1 MHTEFTDESKP
12 SPKVAKGYKRVG
24 MEGFIAK
31 WYDKNARKGT
41 PEQYKTWAKMV
52 AENVT
57 EGDSV
62 LEVAPGPGYLAIE
75 LAKRGKHTIVGLD
88 ISRTFVEI
96 AQKNATEAGV
106 GAAVQFREGDAAH
119 MPFDDETFDF
129 IISTAA
135 FKNFADPIGA
145 LREMYRVLRAYGKA
159 VIIDMRR
166 DASDRALRNSVKSMG
181 LRRIGSLTMNWTFK
195 WLRRTAYTKNQFE
208 EFISRTK
215 FPRHDIRDS
224 EDSIGFEIWL
234 EKDSDDELSVP
245 DWIDPSLVETS

>member
-1 MHTEFTDESKP
+1 MHSAGSADGSKP
-12 SPKVAKGYKRVG
+12 SPKVTKGYKRVG

-41 PEQYKTWAKMV
+41 REQYKMWAKMV
-52 AENVT
+52 AENVA

-75 LAKRGKHTIVGLD
+75 LAKRGKYTIVGMD

-96 AQKNATEAGV
+96 AQKNAAEAGV
-106 GAAVQFREGDAAH
+106 GAAVEFRWGDAAH
-119 MPFDDETFDF
+119 MPLDDETFDF

-145 LREMYRVLRAYGKA
+145 LREMYRVLRAHGKT

-166 DASDRALRNSVKSMG
+166 DASDEALREFVKSMG
-181 LRRIGSLTMNWTFK
+181 LSSIGSLTTNWTFK
-195 WLRRTAYTKNQFE
+195 SLRRTAYTKNQFE
-208 EFISRTK
+208 DYISRTK

-234 EKDSDDELSVP
+234 EK
-245 DWIDPSLVETS
+245 

>member
-1 MHTEFTDESKP
+1 MHTEKADESKP

-52 AENVT
+52 AENVA

-62 LEVAPGPGYLAIE
+62 FEVAPGPGYLAIE
-75 LAKRGKHTIVGLD
+75 LAKREKYTIVGLD

-96 AQKNATEAGV
+96 AQKNAEAGV
-106 GAAVQFREGDAAH
+106 GAAVEFRQGDAAH
-119 MPFDDETFDF
+119 MQFDDETFDF
-129 IISTAA
+129 IVSTAA

-145 LREMYRVLRAYGKA
+145 LREMYRVLRAHGKA

-166 DASDRALRNSVKSMG
+166 DASDEAIRDFVKSMG
-181 LRRIGSLTMNWTFK
+181 LSSIGSLTTNWTFK
-195 WLRRTAYTKNQFE
+195 SLRRTAYTKKQFE
-208 EFISRTK
+208 DYISKTK

-245 DWIDPSLVETS
+245 DGD

>member
-1 MHTEFTDESKP
+1 MHSTEFADESKT
-12 SPKVAKGYKRVG
+12 SPKVARGYKRVG

-31 WYDKNARKGT
+31 WYDKNARRNT

-52 AENVT
+52 AENVA
-57 EGDSV
+57 EGGSV

-75 LAKRGKHTIVGLD
+75 LAKRGKYTIVGLD

-106 GAAVQFREGDAAH
+106 GAAVEFRQGDVAH
-119 MPFDDETFDF
+119 MAFDDETFDF
-129 IISTAA
+129 IICTAA

-145 LREMYRVLRAYGKA
+145 LREMYRALRAHGKA

-166 DASDRALRNSVKSMG
+166 DASDEALRNSVKSMS
-181 LRRIGSLTMNWTFK
+181 LSRIGSLTMNWTFK
-195 WLRRTAYTKNQFE
+195 YLRRTTYTKNQFE
-208 EFISRTK
+208 DYISKTK
-215 FPRHDIRDS
+215 FPRHDVRDS

-245 DWIDPSLVETS
+245 D